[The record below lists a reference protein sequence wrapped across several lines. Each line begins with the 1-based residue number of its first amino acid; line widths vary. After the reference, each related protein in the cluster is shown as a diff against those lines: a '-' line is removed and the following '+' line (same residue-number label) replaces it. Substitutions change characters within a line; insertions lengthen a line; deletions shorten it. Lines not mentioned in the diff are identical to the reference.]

1 MLSEVVEYE
10 ILGLTERKYGGKYG
24 ERDLRKDEGL
34 C

>member
-10 ILGLTERKYGGKYG
+10 ILGLTERKCGGKDG